1 MVNTLVKYQSI
12 PKYYVIFAH
21 PFTDRQIFVSLSLPP
36 PLSLSLSLS
45 ISSESYVLVLERC

>member
-36 PLSLSLSLS
+36 PLSLSLS